1 MGALLCGCT
10 SIPDRPDS
18 SYTSESAEPVTDEAE
33 GFEELSPTLYDIYKS
48 DELIKLNAE
57 GGVFTGSVR
66 TDGEY
71 DGHG

>member
-33 GFEELSPTLYDIYKS
+33 VLPLYRK
-48 DELIKLNAE
+48 
-57 GGVFTGSVR
+57 GRPPPG
-66 TDGEY
+66 DGLF
-71 DGHG
+71 